1 MKQYAIN
8 FTPAM
13 IQNMAGFTPA
23 MKHFLTFA
31 NKGNVNYPI
40 MFERD
45 ILKKLRH
52 WAENPYR
59 KPLILRGARQV
70 GKTTVV
76 NRFGSE
82 FDNYL
87 AVNLERREVKSL
99 FGKTDN
105 VKELVSMLFLYCNK
119 AQRPGRTL
127 IFLDE
132 VQASPEAVALL
143 RYFYEDTPE
152 LYVIAAGSLLE
163 TMLDK
168 HISLPVGRVEYMAL
182 HPCSFLEFLSATGD
196 ERYIDRIVS
205 AQLPEAFHQQMMQ
218 RFNTYALIGGMPEAV
233 AHYAERQDVVALSG
247 VYNQLLTAYR
257 NDVEKYAGNNS
268 QAAVIRHILEE
279 GWAFAGQTITLGSF
293 ASSAY
298 KARETGEAFR
308 TLEKALLLELV
319 YPTVSTIMPATS
331 DLKKSP
337 KLIWLDSGLVNYA
350 AGIQKEYLLSNDLND
365 VWRGMAA
372 EQIVAQELK
381 ALSNEIGQKRKF
393 WVRAKRGST
402 SEVDFVYVYDET
414 VIPVEVKSG
423 HNAHLK
429 SLHQFMEESPYDIA
443 VRIWSGNYS
452 IDNVSTMNGKHF
464 RLVNLPFYMIG
475 ALPGL
480 LRTLLH
486 ES

>member
-1 MKQYAIN
+1 
-8 FTPAM
+8 
-13 IQNMAGFTPA
+13 
-23 MKHFLTFA
+23 
-31 NKGNVNYPI
+31 
-40 MFERD
+40 MFERN
-45 ILKKLRH
+45 ILQKLRQ
-52 WAENPYR
+52 WADNPYR

-76 NRFGSE
+76 NQFGRE

-87 AVNLERREVKSL
+87 SVNLEKREVRQL
-99 FGKTDN
+99 FAKTDD
-105 VKELVSMLFLYCNK
+105 VKQLLPMLFLYCNVT
-119 AQRPGRTL
+119 QQPGRTL

-182 HPCSFLEFLSATGD
+182 HPCSFTEFLGATGD
-196 ERYIDRIVS
+196 ERFIDLIQN
-205 AQLPEAFHQQMMQ
+205 AQLPEAFHQQMKL

-233 AHYAERQDVVALSG
+233 AQYAANRDVVALSG

-257 NDVEKYAGNNS
+257 NDVEKYAENNT
-268 QAAVIRHILEE
+268 QAAVIRYILEE
-279 GWAFAGQTITLGSF
+279 GWAFAGQTITLGGF
-293 ASSAY
+293 ASSSY

-319 YPTVSTIMPATS
+319 YPTVSTVMPATS

-350 AGIQKEYLLSNDLND
+350 AGIQKEYLLSNDLSD

-381 ALSNEIGQKRKF
+381 ALSNAVGQKRKF
-393 WVRAKRGST
+393 WVRAKHGSS
-402 SEVDFVYVYDET
+402 SEVDFVYIYDET

-429 SLHQFMEESPYDIA
+429 SLHQFMEEAPHDIA

-452 IDNVSTMNGKHF
+452 VDNVSTLSGKPF

-475 ALPGL
+475 ALPNIIKSL
-480 LRTLLH
+480 LANK
-486 ES
+486 

>member
-13 IQNMAGFTPA
+13 IQNMADFTPA

-45 ILKKLRH
+45 ILKKLRQ

>member
-1 MKQYAIN
+1 MKQYAVN

-13 IQNMAGFTPA
+13 IRNMVDFTPA

-45 ILKKLRH
+45 ILKKLRQ

-76 NRFGSE
+76 NQFGSE

-99 FGKTDN
+99 FRKTDN

-119 AQRPGRTL
+119 AQLPGRTL

-205 AQLPEAFHQQMMQ
+205 AQFPEAFHQQMMQ

-268 QAAVIRHILEE
+268 QAAVIRYILEE

-429 SLHQFMEESPYDIA
+429 SLHQFMEESPHDIA
-443 VRIWSGNYS
+443 VRIWSGIYS
-452 IDNVSTMNGKHF
+452 IDNVSTMNGKIF
-464 RLVNLPFYMIG
+464 RLINLPFYMIG
-475 ALPGL
+475 ALPGIL
-480 LRTLLH
+480 QALLH